1 MKVLIS
7 GFLPFGTHTEN
18 SSQIIAEKFKTH
30 KIDGFEIQVV
40 ILPVSFSSAFER
52 LKEVMDSFGPDAVIC
67 IGLASNRKTICLEK
81 VAVNFMHSSGA
92 DNDGVVK
99 NHELILT
106 DGPNAYFSTLP
117 LEDMLEVKS
126 SFPVKLSMSAGSF
139 VCNETMYR
147 VLDFLKNSQV
157 QSGFIHLPSLKEN
170 EHSIF
175 ETILNLIKVLK

>member
-30 KIDGFEIQVV
+30 QIDGFEIRVV
-40 ILPVSFSSAFER
+40 ILPVSFGSAFEH

-67 IGLASNRKTICLEK
+67 MGLASNRKTICLEK
-81 VAVNFMHSSGA
+81 VAVNFMHSSGP

-99 NHELILT
+99 KHEKILS

-117 LEDMLEVKS
+117 LEAMLEVEGS
-126 SFPVKLSMSAGSF
+126 YPVKLSMSAGSF

-147 VLDFLKNSQV
+147 LLDYLKDGQI
-157 QSGFIHLPSLKEN
+157 QSGFIHLPSLKED

-175 ETILNLIKVLK
+175 ETLLNLIKTLK